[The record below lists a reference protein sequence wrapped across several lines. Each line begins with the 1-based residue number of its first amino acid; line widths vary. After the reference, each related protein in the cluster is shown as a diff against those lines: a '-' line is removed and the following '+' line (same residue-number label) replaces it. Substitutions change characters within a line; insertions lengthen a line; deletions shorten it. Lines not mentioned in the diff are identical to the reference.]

1 MLDNLREEEEGD
13 WIMEYKDYYKIL
25 GVEKTATQDEIKK
38 AYRKMAK
45 QYHPDKTKGD
55 KAAEEKFKEAN
66 EAFEVLG
73 DEEKRKKYDQFG
85 QYGNFQGG
93 MNFDPNDFADMF
105 GGFSGF
111 SGGGGVGGFSDFF
124 SAMFGGM
131 GGSAGGNGN
140 VHYQTYS
147 YGDPYSGFS
156 GMNGGAGMHSHA
168 HGHHQSGGHCGGCA
182 DQPNYD
188 LETKMKIKLKDAFE
202 GKTTKVSF
210 NAGEGRKTISVKIP
224 AGIESG
230 KKIKLKDQGRRAP
243 DGSHGN
249 LMIEI
254 DIQPEPHQK
263 IKGKDLYESIE
274 VAPWEACLGA
284 EKIISTLDGKIKVKI
299 PAGVKTGQK
308 IKLAGK
314 GYRNMK
320 GTRGD
325 LYIEPVVANPAELP
339 DYILEAYKK
348 ANS

>member
-1 MLDNLREEEEGD
+1 
-13 WIMEYKDYYKIL
+13 MEYKDYYKIL

-73 DEEKRKKYDQFG
+73 DAEKRKKYDQFG

-111 SGGGGVGGFSDFF
+111 SGGGFSSGGSGGFSDFF

-131 GGSAGGNGN
+131 NGGSSGGSR
-140 VHYQTYS
+140 YQTYT
-147 YGDPYSGFS
+147 YGDPYGGFS
-156 GMNGGAGMHSHA
+156 GMNGASGMGSDPYYGAAGHGCGSGGCGAGT
-168 HGHHQSGGHCGGCA
+168 CGEK
-182 DQPNYD
+182 PSYD

-202 GKTTKVSF
+202 GKTAKVSF
-210 NAGEGRKTISVKIP
+210 NAGEGKKTVSVKIP

-230 KKIKLKDQGRRAP
+230 KKIKLKDQGRKAP
-243 DGSHGN
+243 DGSYGN

-254 DIQPEPHQK
+254 DIQTE
-263 IKGKDLYESIE
+263 KGQELKGRTCTKPSKWHPGRLIWGRKRSFQ
-274 VAPWEACLGA
+274 PWTARSRSRSRRA
-284 EKIISTLDGKIKVKI
+284 SKTARRSNW
-299 PAGVKTGQK
+299 PARAT
-308 IKLAGK
+308 A
-314 GYRNMK
+314 
-320 GTRGD
+320 T
-325 LYIEPVVANPAELP
+325 
-339 DYILEAYKK
+339 
-348 ANS
+348 

>member
-1 MLDNLREEEEGD
+1 
-13 WIMEYKDYYKIL
+13 MEYKDYYKIL

-45 QYHPDKTKGD
+45 MYHPDKTKGD

-93 MNFDPNDFADMF
+93 MNFDPNDFADIF
-105 GGFSGF
+105 SGFSGF
-111 SGGGGVGGFSDFF
+111 SGGSGGFSSAGGACGFSDFF

-131 GGSAGGNGN
+131 DGAAGGGGAR
-140 VHYQTYS
+140 YQNYS
-147 YGDPYSGFS
+147 YGDPFSGFS
-156 GMNGGAGMHSHA
+156 GMGGAGM
-168 HGHHQSGGHCGGCA
+168 GGQSYAYGGGHQGCEGGCA
-182 DQPNYD
+182 PKPNYD
-188 LETKMKIKLKDAFE
+188 LETKMKIKLKDAYE
-202 GKTTKVSF
+202 GKTTKVSY
-210 NAGEGRKTISVKIP
+210 NAGEGRKTVSVKIP

-230 KKIKLKDQGRRAP
+230 KKIKLKDQGRKAP
-243 DGSHGN
+243 DGTYGN

-254 DIQPEPHQK
+254 DIQPEPHQTL
-263 IKGKDLYESIE
+263 KGKDLYETIE
-274 VAPWEACLGA
+274 VAPWEAYLGA
-284 EKIISTLDGKIKVKI
+284 EKIVSTLDGKIKVKI
-299 PAGVKTGQK
+299 PAGIQNGQK

-325 LYIEPVVANPAELP
+325 LYIETVVNNPDEVP
-339 DYILEAYKK
+339 EFIVEAYKK
-348 ANS
+348 ANER

>member
-1 MLDNLREEEEGD
+1 
-13 WIMEYKDYYKIL
+13 
-25 GVEKTATQDEIKK
+25 
-38 AYRKMAK
+38 MAK

-73 DEEKRKKYDQFG
+73 DAEKRKKYDQFG

-93 MNFDPNDFADMF
+93 MNFDPTDFADMF

-111 SGGGGVGGFSDFF
+111 SGGGFSSGGSGGFSDFF

-131 GGSAGGNGN
+131 NGGSSGGSR
-140 VHYQTYS
+140 YQTYT
-147 YGDPYSGFS
+147 YGDPYGGFS
-156 GMNGGAGMHSHA
+156 GMNGASGMGSDPYYGAAGHGCGSGGCGAGT
-168 HGHHQSGGHCGGCA
+168 CGEK
-182 DQPNYD
+182 PSYD

-202 GKTTKVSF
+202 GKTAKVSF
-210 NAGEGRKTISVKIP
+210 NAGEGKKTVSVKIP

-230 KKIKLKDQGRRAP
+230 KKIKLKDQGRKAP
-243 DGSHGN
+243 DGSYGN

-254 DIQPEPHQK
+254 DIQTEKGQEL
-263 IKGKDLYESIE
+263 KGKDLYETIE
-274 VAPWEACLGA
+274 VAPWEAYLGA
-284 EKIISTLDGKIKVKI
+284 EKIVSTLDGKIKVKI
-299 PAGVKTGQK
+299 PAGIKNGQK

-325 LYIEPVVANPAELP
+325 LYIETIINNPKHLP
-339 DYILEAYKK
+339 EEILEAYKK
-348 ANS
+348 VKEK

>member
-1 MLDNLREEEEGD
+1 
-13 WIMEYKDYYKIL
+13 MEYKDYYKIL
-25 GVEKTATQDEIKK
+25 GVEKTATLDEIKK
-38 AYRKMAK
+38 AYRQLAK
-45 QYHPDKTKGD
+45 KYHPDKTKGD

-111 SGGGGVGGFSDFF
+111 SGGGFSSAGGGFSDFF
-124 SAMFGGM
+124 DAMFGGM
-131 GGSAGGNGN
+131 GGGTGSGGAR
-140 VHYQTYS
+140 YQTYT
-147 YGDPYSGFS
+147 YGDPYGGFS
-156 GMNGGAGMHSHA
+156 GMNGTAGMGS
-168 HGHHQSGGHCGGCA
+168 HGHGGHQCGGGSCGTNCGEK
-182 DQPNYD
+182 PSYD

-202 GKTTKVSF
+202 GKTAKVSF
-210 NAGEGRKTISVKIP
+210 NAGEGKKTVSVKIP

-230 KKIKLKDQGRRAP
+230 KKIKLKNQGRKAP
-243 DGSHGN
+243 DGSYGN

-254 DIQPEPHQK
+254 DIQTEKGQEL
-263 IKGKDLYESIE
+263 KGKDLHETIE
-274 VAPWEACLGA
+274 VAPWEAYLGT
-284 EKIISTLDGKIKVKI
+284 EKIIPTLDGKIKVKI
-299 PAGVKTGQK
+299 PAGIKTGQK

-325 LYIEPVVANPAELP
+325 LYIETVVNNPEELP
-339 DYILEAYKK
+339 DMIREAYEK
-348 ANS
+348 AINQK

>member
-1 MLDNLREEEEGD
+1 
-13 WIMEYKDYYKIL
+13 MEYKDYYKIL

-45 QYHPDKTKGD
+45 LYHPDKTKGD

-111 SGGGGVGGFSDFF
+111 SGGGFSSAGTGGFSDFF

-131 GGSAGGNGN
+131 NGASGGGGR
-140 VHYQTYS
+140 YQTYT

-156 GMNGGAGMHSHA
+156 GMGGTSGRGAYSHA
-168 HGHHQSGGHCGGCA
+168 RTGQDGCGSGCASGGCQ
-182 DQPNYD
+182 DKPSYD

-210 NAGEGRKTISVKIP
+210 NAGEGKKTISVKIP

-230 KKIKLKDQGRRAP
+230 KKIKLKDQGRKAP

-254 DIQPEPHQK
+254 DIQTEKGQVL
-263 IKGKDLYESIE
+263 KGKDLHETIE
-274 VAPWEACLGA
+274 VAPWEAYLGT
-284 EKIISTLDGKIKVKI
+284 EKIVNTLDGKIKVKI
-299 PAGVKTGQK
+299 PAGIKNGQK
-308 IKLAGK
+308 IKLSGK

-325 LYIEPVVANPAELP
+325 LYIEAVVNNPDELP
-339 DYILEAYKK
+339 EEVIEAYKK
-348 ANS
+348 ANEKSKD